1 MYLSSYMYMSIKRCL
16 PWFIWDESET
26 FSSFNRWS
34 FSERR
39 TKEGL
44 LKHGLKLIFRRYIGQ
59 LRRLPPPHHQETPWR
74 GFLVHKRRAC
84 EDDNY
89 GLAKRNDKDVP
100 QNSRRRRTRKAS
112 HSVVCQQWNNNKRR
126 PYGCFVYDFYLQMI
140 ELSINQK
147 TNKKWHTR

>member
-100 QNSRRRRTRKAS
+100 QNSCRPKKGKASRSVVSLQWPYGWLGYDLCKWLSSRPNRRRINRT
-112 HSVVCQQWNNNKRR
+112 
-126 PYGCFVYDFYLQMI
+126 
-140 ELSINQK
+140 
-147 TNKKWHTR
+147 